1 MRLPLGWIFAGAGA
15 FALALVA
22 TLPASQALPRAAT
35 LLQARGIAV
44 SASGIDGTV
53 WSGRLAEAR
62 VAGLS
67 LGASEWSLSPWRLL
81 LGEAGV
87 DFRTR
92 PAGGALSGRAR
103 LGTDHVALSGME
115 GDLPAGV
122 LLQGV
127 SLPLPVEVDGKV
139 TLRIEQLDWRAGQ
152 FEAAAGTLLW
162 RQAAIVSPTP
172 VRLGDLRV
180 ALAPGPNG
188 TLIGK
193 LSDGGGPLGIAGDLT
208 LGKGSYR
215 LDATLTARADAEPAL
230 AQSLPLLGRPDGK
243 GGYRVTWAGRI

>member
-1 MRLPLGWIFAGAGA
+1 MRLPLGWIAGSVGA
-15 FALALVA
+15 FAVALVA

-35 LLQARGIAV
+35 LLQERGIAV

-67 LGASEWSLSPWRLL
+67 FGASEWTLSPWRLL

-87 DFRTR
+87 DFRVS
-92 PAGGALSGRAR
+92 PAGGSLSGRAR
-103 LGTDHVALSGME
+103 LGTDHVVLSGTE
-115 GDLPAGV
+115 GDMPAGV
-122 LLQGV
+122 LLQGI

-139 TLRIEQLDWRAGQ
+139 SLRIEQLDWRAGE
-152 FEAAAGTLLW
+152 FGTATGTLLW
-162 RQAAIVSPTP
+162 RQAAIISPMP

-180 ALAPGPNG
+180 ELTAGPNG
-188 TLIGK
+188 TLTGK
-193 LSDGGGPLGIAGDLT
+193 LSDGGGPLGISGDVS
-208 LGKGSYR
+208 LGKGNYR

-243 GGYRVTWAGRI
+243 GGYRVTLNGRL